1 MLDGVDIYD
10 FSRYYSH
17 RTNILKRHRQ
27 KKKKRKQEVVF
38 MKKMEKCYVRRP
50 GKVSGETEQV
60 LSTELQGSANEIFA
74 GRDFHGQIKTQENV
88 G

>member
-27 KKKKRKQEVVF
+27 KKKKKETRGSVYEENGKVLCE
-38 MKKMEKCYVRRP
+38 ETREGVRR
-50 GKVSGETEQV
+50 
-60 LSTELQGSANEIFA
+60 
-74 GRDFHGQIKTQENV
+74 D
-88 G
+88 